1 MCGITGFFTDK
12 HLNLSELI
20 SDMTNTMLKRGPD
33 GHGKWFDDMTGVA
46 LGHRRLSV
54 IDVSEAGHQPMV
66 SSCGRYIIVYNGE
79 VYNFKELRLELE
91 VVGRGFRGFS
101 DTEVILEACVEWGV
115 ERTWLAID

>member
-1 MCGITGFFTDK
+1 MCGITGFITDK
-12 HLNLSELI
+12 RSNLSELI

-33 GHGKWFDDMTGVA
+33 GHGKWFDDMAGVA

-79 VYNFKELRLELE
+79 VYNFKELRSDLKAG
-91 VVGRGFRGFS
+91 GRVFKGFS

-115 ERTWLAID
+115 EATV